1 MSESSRDLFDFVD
14 RQTAIKIVGGF
25 VIAFVA
31 LGLIAYGIG
40 IEKIQRELSRAD
52 PAWLAAGCLSTAVGL
67 VAWAKAWQVVLRVVG
82 YRVPFRKLVVT
93 YYAATF
99 ANYVTPLGQAGGEPF
114 IAYVLSRDTEAS
126 YEDSLASVVTAD
138 LLNLLPFF
146 TFAAIGT
153 VVLVVR
159 TTLSDQI
166 RGVAGILV
174 VFAVGVPVAAVVG
187 WRSRRRL
194 GNLLLRAVAP
204 VARRTRFVSVE
215 GLRER
220 LRELNTAFE
229 RIAADRPALAHAL
242 VYSFVGWLFF
252 ALPLYAAVRALG
264 ESISI
269 FLVFFIVPAS
279 TLAGLTPSP
288 GGLAGVE
295 AALAGLLGTLGGF
308 SFATG
313 LSIGIVY
320 RLASYVFA
328 VLAGGVAALYVV
340 SRN

>member
-1 MSESSRDLFDFVD
+1 VSDSGLGLSDFVD
-14 RQTAIKIVGGF
+14 RATALKIGGGF
-25 VIAFVA
+25 AIALAVLA
-31 LGLIAYGIG
+31 LIAYGIG
-40 IEKIQRELSRAD
+40 IGKIREELARAD

-153 VVLVVR
+153 IVLVVR
-159 TTLSDQI
+159 TTLSSQI

-174 VFAVGVPVAAVVG
+174 VFAVGAPIAAVVG

-194 GNLLLRAVAP
+194 GRIALRVVAP
-204 VARRTRFVSVE
+204 VARRVRFVSVE

-229 RIAADRPALAHAL
+229 RIAADRTALAHAL

-252 ALPLYAAVRALG
+252 ALPLYFAVRAVG
-264 ESISI
+264 ESISL

-308 SFATG
+308 TFATG
-313 LSIGIVY
+313 LSIAIVY

-328 VLAGGVAALYVV
+328 VLVGGAAALFVV
-340 SRN
+340 SRS

>member
-1 MSESSRDLFDFVD
+1 VSRSEGFSDLAD
-14 RQTAIKIVGGF
+14 RRTALKILGGF
-25 VIAFVA
+25 AVA
-31 LGLIAYGIG
+31 LAVLGLIAYGIG
-40 IEKIQRELSRAD
+40 LEKIQRELARAD
-52 PAWLAAGCLSTAVGL
+52 LRWLAVGCLSTAVGL
-67 VAWAKAWQVVLRVVG
+67 VAWAKAWQVVLGVVG

-146 TFAAIGT
+146 TFAALGT
-153 VVLVVR
+153 VVLVLQ

-166 RGVAGILV
+166 RGVAGVLV
-174 VFAVGVPVAAVVG
+174 AFAVGAPVVAVLG
-187 WRSRRRL
+187 WRSRKRV
-194 GNLLLRAVAP
+194 GNVVLRVVAP
-204 VARRTRFVSVE
+204 VAERTRYVSLDSV
-215 GLRER
+215 RER
-220 LRELNTAFE
+220 MHDLNTAFE
-229 RIAADRPALAHAL
+229 RITADTQALAHAL
-242 VYSFVGWLFF
+242 AYSYVGWLFF
-252 ALPLYAAVRALG
+252 ALPLYFAVRAIG
-264 ESISI
+264 ESISL

-308 SFATG
+308 TFATG
-313 LSIGIVY
+313 LSIAIVY

-328 VLAGGVAALYVV
+328 ILIGGVAALYVV
-340 SRN
+340 SRS

>member
-1 MSESSRDLFDFVD
+1 MSRSEGFTDLVD
-14 RQTAIKIVGGF
+14 RQLALKIVGGF
-25 VIAFVA
+25 AIALVVLA
-31 LGLIAYGIG
+31 LIAYGIG
-40 IEKIQRELSRAD
+40 LEKIQRELADAD
-52 PAWLAAGCLSTAVGL
+52 PRWLAAGCLSTAVGL
-67 VAWAKAWQVVLRVVG
+67 VAWAKAWQVVLGVVG
-82 YRVPFRKLVVT
+82 YHVPFRKLVVT

-146 TFAAIGT
+146 TFAALGT
-153 VVLVVR
+153 VILVLR
-159 TTLSDQI
+159 TTLSSRVQ
-166 RGVAGILV
+166 GVAGVLA
-174 VFAVGVPVAAVVG
+174 VFAVGAPVAAAVG
-187 WRSRRRL
+187 WRSRRRV
-194 GNLLLRAVAP
+194 GRFALRVVAP
-204 VARRTRFVSVE
+204 VANRTRLVSIE

-220 LRELNTAFE
+220 LRELNAAFE
-229 RIAADRPALAHAL
+229 RIADDRGALAHAL
-242 VYSFVGWLFF
+242 AYSYVGWLFF
-252 ALPLYAAVRALG
+252 ALPLYFAVLAVG
-264 ESISI
+264 ESISL

-313 LSIGIVY
+313 LSIAIIY

-328 VLAGGVAALYVV
+328 VLAGGLAALYVI
-340 SRN
+340 SRS

>member
-1 MSESSRDLFDFVD
+1 MPESEGFTDLAD
-14 RQTAIKIVGGF
+14 RRTALKILGGF
-25 VIAFVA
+25 AVA
-31 LGLIAYGIG
+31 LVVLALLAYGIG
-40 IEKIQRELSRAD
+40 LEKIQRELARAD
-52 PAWLAAGCLSTAVGL
+52 PRWLAAGCLSTAVGL

-82 YRVPFRKLVVT
+82 YDVPFRDLVVT

-153 VVLVVR
+153 IVLFVQ
-159 TTLSDQI
+159 TTLSGRVQ
-166 RGVAGILV
+166 GVAGILA
-174 VFAVGVPVAAVVG
+174 VFAVGAPVVAVLG
-187 WRSRRRL
+187 WRSRRRV
-194 GNLLLRAVAP
+194 GRFALRVVAP
-204 VARRTRFVSVE
+204 VASRTRFVSVE
-215 GLRER
+215 GIRER
-220 LRELNTAFE
+220 LRELNEAFE
-229 RIAADRPALAHAL
+229 RIAADPRALAHAL
-242 VYSFVGWLFF
+242 VYSYVGWLFF
-252 ALPLYAAVRALG
+252 ALPLYFAVLAVGR
-264 ESISI
+264 EISL

-295 AALAGLLGTLGGF
+295 AALAGLLGTLAGF

-313 LSIGIVY
+313 LSIAIVY

-328 VLAGGVAALYVV
+328 VLLGGLAAIWVV
-340 SRN
+340 TRS

>member
-1 MSESSRDLFDFVD
+1 MTVSD
-14 RQTAIKIVGGF
+14 G
-25 VIAFVA
+25 A
-31 LGLIAYGIG
+31 LGLLDRRTLVKTVAGFIVAGIILYLLAVGIG
-40 IEKIQRELSRAD
+40 IEEIRAELADAD
-52 PAWLAAGCLSTAVGL
+52 PLWLAAGCASTAVGL
-67 VAWAKAWQVVLRVVG
+67 VSWAKAWQVVLGVVG
-82 YRVPFRKLVVT
+82 IPVRFRKLVVT

-146 TFAAIGT
+146 TFAALGT
-153 VVLVVR
+153 VVLVLR

-166 RGVAGILV
+166 RGVAGVLV
-174 VFAVGVPVAAVVG
+174 AFAVGAPVVAVLG
-187 WRSRRRL
+187 WRSRKRV
-194 GNLLLRAVAP
+194 GNVVLRVVAP
-204 VARRTRFVSVE
+204 VAERTRFVSFESV
-215 GLRER
+215 RER
-220 LRELNTAFE
+220 MHDLNTAFE
-229 RIAADRPALAHAL
+229 RITADTQALAHAL
-242 VYSFVGWLFF
+242 GYSYVGWLFF
-252 ALPLYAAVRALG
+252 ALPLYFAVRAIG
-264 ESISI
+264 ESISL

-308 SFATG
+308 TFATG
-313 LSIGIVY
+313 LSIAIVY

-328 VLAGGVAALYVV
+328 ILLGGVAALYVV
-340 SRN
+340 SRS

>member
-1 MSESSRDLFDFVD
+1 MSQSDGRVDLLD
-14 RQTAIKIVGGF
+14 RQTALKIVGGF
-25 VIAFVA
+25 AIALVVLA
-31 LGLIAYGIG
+31 LIAYGIG
-40 IEKIQRELSRAD
+40 LDKIQRELAD
-52 PAWLAAGCLSTAVGL
+52 ADLRWLAAGCLSTAIGL
-67 VAWAKAWQVVLRVVG
+67 VAWAKAWQVVLGVVG

-153 VVLVVR
+153 VVLVAQQ
-159 TTLSDQI
+159 TLSNRI

-174 VFAVGVPVAAVVG
+174 VFAVGAPVVAVLG

-194 GNLLLRAVAP
+194 GALALRVVAP
-204 VARRTRFVSVE
+204 VANRTRFVTLD
-215 GLRER
+215 GIRER

-229 RIAADRPALAHAL
+229 RIAADRRALAHAL
-242 VYSFVGWLFF
+242 AYSFVGWLFF
-252 ALPLYAAVRALG
+252 ALPLYFAVLAVGR
-264 ESISI
+264 EISL

-308 SFATG
+308 TFATG
-313 LSIGIVY
+313 LSIAIVY

-328 VLAGGVAALYVV
+328 VLVGGVAALYVL
-340 SRN
+340 SRS